1 MSLGGTFDLIDPP
14 VWDLDIIDDIMSDT
28 GDILD
33 DLDDTLGDIETNRRV
48 IIEIKYEL
56 EAKWDS
62 N

>member
-1 MSLGGTFDLIDPP
+1 LSFGGTFDLIDPP
-14 VWDLDIIDDIMSDT
+14 VWDLDIIDDIMCDT

>member
-1 MSLGGTFDLIDPP
+1 MSFGGTFDLIDPP
-14 VWDLDIIDDIMSDT
+14 VWNLDIIDDIMGDT